1 MAKLPT
7 LNNTRVRLEEV
18 FVAGWAGRT
27 PISFDNVRFDGSTI
41 ESYVEIKFINYT
53 TENATIGSGL
63 TKRKRHT
70 GVLAVKV
77 FAKQNTGAGTAY
89 SYADDVAAIM
99 DNLLEV
105 NLFTYSSEARRV
117 GEEEG
122 GRYVLIVDVPYIS
135 DEV

>member
-1 MAKLPT
+1 MPT
-7 LNNTRVRLEEV
+7 LNNTRAKLEEV
-18 FVAGWAGRT
+18 FVAGWADKT
-27 PISFDNVRFDGSTI
+27 PIKFDNVIFDDKASPN
-41 ESYVEIKFINYT
+41 YVEIKIINYT
-53 TENATIGSGL
+53 TDNVTIGGGL

-70 GVLAVKV
+70 GVLAVKI
-77 FAKQNTGAGTAY
+77 FTEQNTGAGSAY
-89 SYADDVAAIM
+89 SYADDVGAIM
-99 DNLLEV
+99 DNLSEV